1 MPPGFDEAEASE
13 KGEESPKVQLHLDL
27 ASGARHYY
35 ERCAHLG
42 SYPEIIEYRRIAW
55 RRAGAER

>member
-1 MPPGFDEAEASE
+1 MPPGFDEAAASE

-35 ERCAHLG
+35 
-42 SYPEIIEYRRIAW
+42 
-55 RRAGAER
+55 